1 MKKTKISF
9 KLATGLLLSVIMLIS
24 AMPASVFA
32 SKNVPV
38 TIEIPITYIVRGND
52 KVAGGDWFVLTPDD
66 PEAPMPEDAEDGEKR
81 IRIKREGA
89 YSFGEI
95 YYDRPEVWWYTVTR
109 EATKKKGVTKDTSEF
124 RVKVIALN
132 DGHGYV
138 LVYQDDEDEKTEL
151 VYVDSVAP
159 ATGDTNMVIYLGTA
173 FAAAAVVLLFIS
185 LRKRERRE

>member
-1 MKKTKISF
+1 MKKRKAAIM
-9 KLATGLLLSVIMLIS
+9 GMLLSVFMIIT
-24 AMPASVFA
+24 AAAPVFA

-38 TIEIPITYIVRGND
+38 TIEIPITYEVKGND
-52 KVAGGDWFVLTPDD
+52 RVAGGDWFVLTPDD

-81 IRIKREGA
+81 IRIKREGT

-109 EATKKKGVTKDTSEF
+109 ETTKKKGVTKDTSEF